1 MISSLEFVP
10 SALPAEGVCGPGQAG
25 FGHKKGNYLCKKRTS
40 THLDERRENRR
51 TVTVAFIRYITS

>member
-1 MISSLEFVP
+1 LSLRP
-10 SALPAEGVCGPGQAG
+10 CLRRASAAQGQAG